1 MEPEERRKLESR
13 LREITDKLGLLN
25 PKQLGIDPPEG
36 MELKEF
42 EALYEERD
50 EIIKKLGMK

>member
-1 MEPEERRKLESR
+1 MEPEERRKPESR

-36 MELKEF
+36 MDVKEF
-42 EALYEERD
+42 HALYQEREE
-50 EIIKKLGMK
+50 IMKKLGMK